1 MKKGLKK
8 LTALLCGATLAV
20 SMVGCGTQDAGTT
33 SQTTAEQN
41 NNTTQQTAES
51 QPIPEKQSSMCG
63 AGHRM
68 KIFCRQALICITIWE
83 MMYP

>member
-33 SQTTAEQN
+33 SVAVRAKCN
-41 NNTTQQTAES
+41 FRPS
-51 QPIPEKQSSMCG
+51 KM
-63 AGHRM
+63 
-68 KIFCRQALICITIWE
+68 
-83 MMYP
+83 

>member
-41 NNTTQQTAES
+41 NNTTQ
-51 QPIPEKQSSMCG
+51 
-63 AGHRM
+63 
-68 KIFCRQALICITIWE
+68 
-83 MMYP
+83 